1 MEDLLKKA
9 SGGLEGVALDIV
21 NAASGPLKNKLAQ
34 AFAIERLKVFRENIQ
49 RIGFVKTILNPDSI
63 KKLDDI
69 YFDKTVAY
77 DSCHFELFAQ
87 FRRPHVLIEGGPG
100 QGKSLFLRKLCLNE
114 GLCCVIQ
121 TRNQTS

>member
-21 NAASGPLKNKLAQ
+21 NAASGALKDKLAE

-63 KKLDDI
+63 KNWMISISIKRLRMI
-69 YFDKTVAY
+69 VAISSY
-77 DSCHFELFAQ
+77 LLNLGVLTYLLKVVRVKVNLYSCVNSA
-87 FRRPHVLIEGGPG
+87 
-100 QGKSLFLRKLCLNE
+100 
-114 GLCCVIQ
+114 
-121 TRNQTS
+121 